1 MMVVRWWTEQPNI
14 FNLKNSLWVSKPENY
29 FQGKRNG
36 VPSLASYTV
45 FYFSLI
51 LRYNMLS
58 LDILLDILLGRS
70 FVVTHI
76 YPQYYTQ
83 MTICCHL
90 LLYLAAHTSAAGACP
105 WLMINR
111 LLAPLTFFFVF
122 YWSPPESLNFNQP
135 HHFMLVEYKLIL
147 VLNILTP
154 DAWWL
159 TSASHPSN
167 FACPCLPTQLN
178 L

>member
-1 MMVVRWWTEQPNI
+1 M
-14 FNLKNSLWVSKPENY
+14 
-29 FQGKRNG
+29 
-36 VPSLASYTV
+36 PSLASYTV

-105 WLMINR
+105 WLMITR
-111 LLAPLTFFFVF
+111 LLVYMPLFIF
-122 YWSPPESLNFNQP
+122 Y
-135 HHFMLVEYKLIL
+135 
-147 VLNILTP
+147 
-154 DAWWL
+154 
-159 TSASHPSN
+159 
-167 FACPCLPTQLN
+167 
-178 L
+178 